1 MESAMALSDP
11 PKPQTKPKKRIANKR
26 SRRTVAAGTIP
37 PNLPPSV
44 EEAYRKKCIEL
55 KRRMGEVEQNNDSFR
70 LRKNRLLRGI
80 RKMRLERSFLLH
92 ELGKRMRKNGANGYW
107 DEESEGSSEGPP
119 TVCYHLLPIS
129 TVARYVFSYANLDRY
144 QPNDKPLRSKRSHR
158 RPAATP
164 PPLAQQLSEPN
175 AEQHQHLNPSFQP
188 PYAPQR
194 EFSFSM
200 VPTPNGAPHAAPPQP
215 TGYSIN
221 DLYPSEASQIPFSQ
235 SVREYFIQ
243 KTHLDHRE
251 PGLEGLPH
259 EQLIQAGLRAWSSM
273 PIHRIEEWEDSYR
286 EQLGLWREAM
296 HEHCHSH
303 GTAPI
308 GVIRNRQQEG
318 DRSGYVRAGY
328 DEGPPEDGAADAE
341 DPAAAASGGFTAV
354 NG

>member
-1 MESAMALSDP
+1 MEQPHIPRPEA
-11 PKPQTKPKKRIANKR
+11 KPKPKKKPANRR
-26 SRRTVAAGTIP
+26 SRRTVAAGAIP
-37 PNLPPSV
+37 PTLPPSV

-119 TVCYHLLPIS
+119 TVCYYLHSILTMARHLI
-129 TVARYVFSYANLDRY
+129 RYTNPDRY

-175 AEQHQHLNPSFQP
+175 AEHHQHHNPNFQP
-188 PYAPQR
+188 PYAPNR

-200 VPTPNGAPHAAPPQP
+200 VPTPNGAPHVAPQP

-221 DLYPSEASQIPFSQ
+221 DLYPSEASQIPFSLNVQ
-235 SVREYFIQ
+235 DYFIQ
-243 KTHLDHRE
+243 KTYMENRD
-251 PGLEGLPH
+251 PALEGLTQ
-259 EQLIQAGLRAWSSM
+259 EQLVQSGIHVFNSM
-273 PIHRIEEWEDSYR
+273 PTHRIEEWEDSYR
-286 EQLGLWREAM
+286 EQLGHWREAM
-296 HEHCHSH
+296 HDMSRET
-303 GTAPI
+303 GNAPL
-308 GVIRNRQQEG
+308 GVIKTRQQEG
-318 DRSGYVRAGY
+318 DRQAYARGGY
-328 DEGPPEDGAADAE
+328 DEGPHEDGAADAE
-341 DPAAAASGGFTAV
+341 DSAAASGGFTAV

>member
-1 MESAMALSDP
+1 MALSDL
-11 PKPQTKPKKRIANKR
+11 PKPKTRTNKKTANKR
-26 SRRTVAAGTIP
+26 SRRAVAAGVIP

-119 TVCYHLLPIS
+119 TVCYHLLSIPAM
-129 TVARYVFSYANLDRY
+129 TRYLLQYANLNPY

-175 AEQHQHLNPSFQP
+175 AEQHQHQNPNFQP
-188 PYAPQR
+188 PYAPHR

-200 VPTPNGAPHAAPPQP
+200 IPTPNGAPHVAPPQP
-215 TGYSIN
+215 TAYSIN
-221 DLYPSEASQIPFSQ
+221 DLYPSETSQIPFSLN
-235 SVREYFIQ
+235 VRDYFIQ
-243 KTHLDHRE
+243 KTHMESRE
-251 PGLEGLPH
+251 PAFEGLPQD
-259 EQLIQAGLRAWSSM
+259 QLAQAGLQAWSSM

-286 EQLGLWREAM
+286 EQLGHWREAM
-296 HEHCHSH
+296 HELSRDT
-303 GTAPI
+303 GNAPI

-318 DRSGYVRAGY
+318 DRQVYVRGGY
-328 DEGPPEDGAADAE
+328 EEGAPDGAADAE
-341 DPAAAASGGFTAV
+341 DSAAASGGFTAV